1 MELLS
6 YVIFESGK
14 ACSPMASTI
23 IILPVIPGEDSLEVL
38 SVNEGLLLC
47 SRNAA

>member
-1 MELLS
+1 
-6 YVIFESGK
+6 
-14 ACSPMASTI
+14 MASTI
-23 IILPVIPGEDSLEVL
+23 VILPAIPAEDSLEEVL